1 MQDVIKKTKEENT
14 AKANAE
20 SLQIEWQAPEY
31 EFRKKT
37 ADWFWATGII
47 AIALIFSAIVLKN
60 ILFAVLILIGGFSL
74 MLYAAR
80 KPKIISFSIGPKGVQ
95 IAERIYYYDD
105 LKSFWV
111 NYNPPQTKE
120 LIIESKK
127 TFMPR
132 VAVMLG
138 DTDPTKARNY
148 LLKFLPEQKIEESL
162 ITTISK
168 ILGF

>member
-1 MQDVIKKTKEENT
+1 MQDVIKKTKEEN
-14 AKANAE
+14 AE
-20 SLQIEWQAPEY
+20 KTDAEPLQIEWQAPEY

-37 ADWFWATGII
+37 ADWFWAVGIV
-47 AIALIFSAIVLKN
+47 AIALIFSAVVLKN
-60 ILFAVLILIGGFSL
+60 ILFAVLAAIGSFSL

-80 KPKIISFSIGPKGVQ
+80 KPKIFSFSVGPKGIQ
-95 IAERIYYYDD
+95 MGERIYYYDD
-105 LKSFWV
+105 LKLFWI
-111 NYNPPQTKE
+111 NYNPPQIKE

-132 VAVMLG
+132 IAIMLG
-138 DTDPTKARNY
+138 DTDPTKTRNF

-162 ITTISK
+162 ITTISR